1 MKKWAILAVLA
12 AAIFASAGP
21 AAAAPPEGKGPPI
34 SVDGAEISRHCGLK
48 DAGFEITGVLSGSFK
63 DIVLPNATILSAAPG
78 LKVKLTTDAGKT
90 VSYVITGVTR
100 AQVVSNPDR
109 TEVIATGKNL
119 ITRPDI
125 DPGPAV
131 VSGLYLI
138 TGNFNFANNPDG
150 SELRPFSGPGTVIDV
165 CALLA
170 P

>member
-1 MKKWAILAVLA
+1 MKKWVIPTALVA
-12 AAIFASAGP
+12 ALFAGAGP
-21 AAAAPPEGKGPPI
+21 AAAAPPDGKGPPT
-34 SVDGAEISRHCGLK
+34 SLDGVVISRHCGLA
-48 DAGFEITGVLSGSFK
+48 DAGFEVTGVLSGSFK
-63 DIVLPNATILSAAPG
+63 DILLPNGTILSASPG

-100 AQVVSNPDR
+100 TQKFSDR
-109 TEVIATGKNL
+109 TEVVATGKNL

-138 TGNFNFANNPDG
+138 TGNFNFANKPDPDG
-150 SELRPFSGPGTVIDV
+150 SELRAFSGTGTVIDV